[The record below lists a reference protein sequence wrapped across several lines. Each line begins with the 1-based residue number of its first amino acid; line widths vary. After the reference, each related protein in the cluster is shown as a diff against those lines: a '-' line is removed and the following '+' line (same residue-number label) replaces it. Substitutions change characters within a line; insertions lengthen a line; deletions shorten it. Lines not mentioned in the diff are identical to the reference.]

1 MITVIIDGYNFI
13 FNSYF
18 KISVKS
24 EKLQELRNNA
34 IILLSRYYN
43 VKKNKVIV
51 VFDGYMTQEPVESKY
66 NIGNIEVIYSKRG
79 EKADA
84 VIMRIAEKIRN
95 SLVVTNDNEIKR
107 YVERLDNVSSIS
119 PEDFKLIVNNIIMNE
134 EGESGKYLND
144 YDFTDDADD
153 DFCNESKH
161 LSTKKKGNP
170 HRLSKKE
177 RLKMRKIKKL

>member
-18 KISVKS
+18 KINVKS
-24 EKLQELRNNA
+24 EKLQELRNNT

-51 VFDGYMTQEPVESKY
+51 VFDGYLTQEPFESKY

-84 VIMRIAEKIRN
+84 VIMRIAENIRN

-119 PEDFKLIVNNIIMNE
+119 PEEFKAIINNIINE
-134 EGESGKYLND
+134 EEDGGNYSND
-144 YDFTDDADD
+144 YDFTVDEDDE
-153 DFCNESKH
+153 FCSGSEHSKN
-161 LSTKKKGNP
+161 TKKKGNP

-177 RLKMRKIKKL
+177 KLKMRKIKKL

>member
-18 KISVKS
+18 KINVKS
-24 EKLQELRNNA
+24 EKLQELRNNT

-51 VFDGYMTQEPVESKY
+51 VFDGYLTQEPFESKY
-66 NIGNIEVIYSKRG
+66 NIGNIEVVYSKRG

-84 VIMRIAEKIRN
+84 VIMRIAENIRN

-107 YVERLDNVSSIS
+107 YVERLDSVSSIS
-119 PEDFKLIVNNIIMNE
+119 PEEFKAIINNIINE
-134 EGESGKYLND
+134 EEDEGNYSND
-144 YDFTDDADD
+144 YDFTDDGDD
-153 DFCNESKH
+153 DFCSGSEHAKN
-161 LSTKKKGNP
+161 TKKKGNP

>member
-18 KISVKS
+18 KINVKS

-51 VFDGYMTQEPVESKY
+51 VFDGYLTQESFESKY

-84 VIMRIAEKIRN
+84 VIMRIAENIRN

-107 YVERLDNVSSIS
+107 YVEKLDNVSSIS
-119 PEDFKLIVNNIIMNE
+119 PEEFKIIINNIIN
-134 EGESGKYLND
+134 EGEDEGNYSND
-144 YDFTDDADD
+144 YDFTYDEDD
-153 DFCNESKH
+153 DCYNGSERSKN
-161 LSTKKKGNP
+161 TKKKGNP
-170 HRLSKKE
+170 HKLSKKE

>member
-51 VFDGYMTQEPVESKY
+51 VFDGYLTQEPAESKY
-66 NIGNIEVIYSKRG
+66 NIENIEVIYSKRG

-107 YVERLDNVSSIS
+107 YVDRLDNVSSIS
-119 PEDFKLIVNNIIMNE
+119 PEDFKLIVNNIINE

-144 YDFTDDADD
+144 YDFTDDEDD
-153 DFCNESKH
+153 DFYNESKH
-161 LSTKKKGNP
+161 SSTKKKGNP